1 LCPLFQERRFEAFP
15 IFGRDPLLGGLS
27 RLSPVGRHWH
37 SGTVRPPTLVGNRL
51 VVPRARTFTSA
62 GRDGREVPFLL
73 ALFLGATLAINE
85 RSWLLAGLLIGLA
98 VATIG
103 PSA

>member
-1 LCPLFQERRFEAFP
+1 L
-15 IFGRDPLLGGLS
+15 
-27 RLSPVGRHWH
+27 
-37 SGTVRPPTLVGNRL
+37 
-51 VVPRARTFTSA
+51 
-62 GRDGREVPFLL
+62 
-73 ALFLGATLAINE
+73 LGATLAINE